1 MRTPRATPQPTV
13 VLLHPVRQAMGDA
26 RRRAEA
32 MAVVLGAQLLVV
44 KLASPA
50 STRTHMLFPQAQHA
64 DGLGVLQRGL
74 REMRVL
80 ERWQGWR
87 ERRSAPPVEALSC
100 APSVAELLL
109 LCAEREVALVV
120 MPAAFSW
127 FGAGVTNLVARSGV
141 PVLLAHRARAHDRLV
156 VATNLRDPARPLL
169 KRAFELTERLG
180 ASLTVVHNAPHFAAQ
195 AAAAGLRPRPS
206 PPNDDEAAGGLASEL
221 RLELASLGSHPAV
234 TVTHRLD
241 TARGI
246 LETAT
251 GQDADLIVVGVR
263 ARAPSRMF
271 AGGVAERVCSSA
283 GRSVLLV
290 PV

>member
-44 KLASPA
+44 KLARPSSA
-50 STRTHMLFPQAQHA
+50 RTHMLFPQAQHA
-64 DGLGVLQRGL
+64 EGLAVLQEGL

-80 ERWQGWR
+80 ERWQAWR
-87 ERRSAPPVEALSC
+87 ERKGAAPVEALGC
-100 APSVAELLL
+100 AASVAEVLL
-109 LCAEREVALVV
+109 LCAEREVVLVV

-127 FGAGVTNLVARSGV
+127 FGAGVTSLVARSGV

-156 VATNLRDPARPLL
+156 VATNLRDPARPLI

-195 AAAAGLRPRPS
+195 AAAAGLGPTPS
-206 PPNDDEAAGGLASEL
+206 ASEDDGGLANEL

-251 GQDADLIVVGVR
+251 RQDADLIVVGVR